1 MSEVITY
8 PICLEFGL
16 YPHPFGDNTTLLKF
30 PEEQKECIERGIR
43 EDFVSILSDA
53 TPFRVVINNIRWKKE
68 KIIVD
73 GLLSDNRL
81 SDEEDNFEFWLE
93 VMSDKTISNHEAIH
107 KGVSYMLIDVK
118 ARKKAR
124 KA

>member
-1 MSEVITY
+1 MVIPSLSE
-8 PICLEFGL
+8 EK
-16 YPHPFGDNTTLLKF
+16 TTLREF
-30 PEEQKECIERGIR
+30 SDEQKENLERGIR
-43 EDFVSILSDA
+43 EDFVRTLSES
-53 TPFRVVINNIRWKKE
+53 TPFRLVINRIKWKKE
-68 KIIVD
+68 EIIVY

-118 ARKKAR
+118 ARKR
-124 KA
+124 L